1 MMKPNAGFVGL
12 GEMGKWMAINVL
24 KAGYPL
30 MVYDINPVPVKELVS
45 LGALEARTLALM
57 AREVDYILLSLP
69 GTEIVQKVLFD
80 KEGIME
86 DARPGLVV
94 VDLSTTHPLK
104 TRDIEK
110 TLGEE
115 GVTFIDAPVSGMEAR
130 AKEGTLTIMAGGE
143 ETTFRQIE
151 PLLSAVANK
160 IVYMGGSGNGQL
172 TKLANQILFN
182 ISAAAMAEILPL
194 AVKMGLD
201 PEKVCE
207 VVKTGTGNSYA
218 LEFFSPHILN
228 NHFKIGYTLKNAYKD
243 MVSVFEMSASEKI
256 PLPVTN
262 GAMVTYQ
269 MALAEGLGDEGK
281 GAMIKVWEKALGVKV
296 RKRNRKG

>member
-1 MMKPNAGFVGL
+1 
-12 GEMGKWMAINVL
+12 
-24 KAGYPL
+24 
-30 MVYDINPVPVKELVS
+30 
-45 LGALEARTLALM
+45 LGALEARALALM